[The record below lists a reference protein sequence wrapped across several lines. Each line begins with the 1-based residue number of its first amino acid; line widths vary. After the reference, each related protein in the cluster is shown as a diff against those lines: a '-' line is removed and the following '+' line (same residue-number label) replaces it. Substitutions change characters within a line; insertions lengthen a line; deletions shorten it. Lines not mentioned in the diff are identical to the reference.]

1 MKPQRDKHL
10 NAITQ
15 VAIPTLTVASYI
27 ITAMKHPEIGLIVN
41 LCAEPFRFYS
51 ARKSYKE
58 AGQYGLVL
66 VTIVITIVLI
76 GGIIN
81 YRWL

>member
-1 MKPQRDKHL
+1 MKSQRDKHI

-15 VAIPTLTVASYI
+15 IALPALTIASYT

-51 ARKSYKE
+51 AWKSYKE

-66 VTIVITIVLI
+66 VTIIITIILI
-76 GGIIN
+76 LGIIN
-81 YRWL
+81 YRRL